1 MKNRLTLNNE
11 NIAAALNGIDN
22 ILQRERI
29 ESNRIKCASLLLE
42 EIMYIYRDAFSESAD
57 MKLETRKKGANLRI
71 ILSFPGKELN
81 PDLAEETFV
90 YKLFFGVFAQLSS
103 MLLSI
108 IGSFYIS
115 GRIVSFTESSLWHSR
130 PTIPN

>member
-11 NIAAALNGIDN
+11 SIAAALNRIDN

-90 YKLFFGVFAQLSS
+90 YKQILKQAPD
-103 MLLSI
+103 I
-108 IGSFYIS
+108 P
-115 GRIVSFTESSLWHSR
+115 LWEYQGGH
-130 PTIPN
+130 